1 MTVTQQNESAGLAG
15 RIAIDPSELL
25 QALQRRKWF
34 ILLATVL
41 TGAAAIAATLRQDKI
56 YQAVAKVQIDTD
68 LPRVLDEGMGI
79 DDLRA
84 QAGHEIAFRNTQL
97 KTMTSRA
104 VVADVVARERLTEDE
119 GFLTAHRLAPG
130 APVKQVERAVMR
142 ALEVRQEERSRI
154 VDIVIEDLDPQ
165 RAARIANAVGQ
176 AYIDYSLERRLES
189 TRAASK
195 WLDERVVEYQRKLE
209 VRERE
214 LHEFR
219 ERNTLISVS
228 IEDRQNMTA
237 ASLGILNEN
246 LLEVRSKLIE
256 RRARKATIDRLLE
269 SGLDGAEAV
278 VQQLQQ
284 STVVAE
290 LRASLENLSRQK
302 AEHAVRYGPKHPVM
316 VALDEQ
322 LAKLRRAL
330 EHEVE
335 LVVAA
340 LENEIASLQA
350 TERELAL
357 AMETEKQKALELNSM
372 GLEYSKLTRD
382 LATTKE
388 TYENLLKRQT
398 EASLSGLLK
407 SNFVSWFEKAEPAG
421 GPIRPSLP
429 KNAGIGFGAGLLLG
443 IAVVT
448 IGVLLDNTVHSRAD
462 IEELLRLPFLGVF
475 PRITS
480 DDGSI
485 PDKRDLWVLEN
496 PKSGAAECARSV
508 RTNLVFMATDRPLR
522 RLLLTSARPGEGKTT
537 TITALGI
544 AMAQAGNR
552 VIILDTDLR
561 KPRLHRAFGV
571 SGEKGL
577 TSILVGE
584 PLEAGVKSTELV
596 NLHVLPCGPLA
607 PNPAELLHSE
617 KFLKLL
623 DELGERYDRV
633 LLDSPPIGVVTDA
646 TILSKIVDGTVFVVQ
661 ANSTPKEA
669 IRRSARQLFDVGATV
684 LGVILNDF
692 EIGSKGRG
700 GYSDYYYYQYYRGY
714 GETEDEAKV

>member
-1 MTVTQQNESAGLAG
+1 MSQGHDNAGLAG
-15 RIAIDPSELL
+15 RIAIDPNELL

-34 ILLATVL
+34 ILLTTVV
-41 TGAAAIAATLRQDKI
+41 TGCAAIAGTMRQAKI
-56 YQAVAKVQIDTD
+56 YQAVAQVQVDLD
-68 LPRVLDEGMGI
+68 LPKVLGDGVGI

-84 QAGHEIAFRNTQL
+84 QTRHEIAFRNTQL

-104 VVADVVARERLTEDE
+104 VIADVVARERLDEDPD
-119 GFLTAHRLAPG
+119 FLAALGLPPDAATG
-130 APVKQVERAVMR
+130 AVEKAVR
-142 ALEVRQEERSRI
+142 SAVDVRQEERSRI
-154 VDIVIEDLDPQ
+154 VAIAVEDRDAE

-195 WLDERVVEYQRKLE
+195 WLDERVVEFQRRLE
-209 VRERE
+209 ERERE
-214 LHEFR
+214 LHAFR
-219 ERNTLISVS
+219 ERNTLVSVS

-237 ASLGILNEN
+237 ASLGILNEK
-246 LLEVRSKLIE
+246 LLEVRARLIE
-256 RRARKATIDRLLE
+256 KQARKGTIDRLVRE
-269 SGLDGAEAV
+269 GEGPTEV
-278 VQQLQQ
+278 VQQLERN
-284 STVVAE
+284 TVVSE
-290 LRASLENLSRQK
+290 LRAALDKLERER
-302 AEHAVRYGPKHPVM
+302 AEQSVRYGPRHPVM
-316 VALDEQ
+316 VALAEQ
-322 LAKLRRAL
+322 VEKTRRAL
-330 EHEVE
+330 DDEVG
-335 LVVAA
+335 LVLAA
-340 LENEIASLQA
+340 LDNEISALQM
-350 TERELAL
+350 TERELQV
-357 AMETEKQKALELNSM
+357 AMAEQKQDALELNSM

-388 TYENLLKRQT
+388 TYESLLKRQT

-407 SNFVSWFEKAEPAG
+407 SNFVSWFEKAEPRLV
-421 GPIRPSLP
+421 PVRPSLP
-429 KNAGIGFGAGLLLG
+429 KNAGLGFGVGLLVAV
-443 IAVVT
+443 AVVT
-448 IGVLLDNTVHSRAD
+448 LGVLLDNTVHSRAD

-475 PRITS
+475 PRILAE
-480 DDGSI
+480 DGSV
-485 PDKRDLWVLEN
+485 PEKRDLWVLDN

-522 RLLLTSARPGEGKTT
+522 RVLLTSARPGEGKTT

-544 AMAQAGNR
+544 AMAQAGQR

-584 PLEAGVKSTELV
+584 PMDQCVKSTELV

-623 DELGERYDRV
+623 DELSEKYDRV

-646 TILSKIVDGTVFVVQ
+646 TILSKISDGTVFVVQ

-669 IRRSARQLFDVGATV
+669 IRRSARQLHDVGATV

-714 GETEDEAKV
+714 GEDEAQGKA

>member
-1 MTVTQQNESAGLAG
+1 MTQQNTNAGLAG

-25 QALQRRKWF
+25 QAVRRRKWF
-34 ILLATVL
+34 ILLATVV
-41 TGAAAIAATLRQDKI
+41 TGVAATAATLRQPKV
-56 YQAVAKVQIDTD
+56 YQAVAQVQIDTD
-68 LPRVLDEGMGI
+68 VPQVLGEGMGI

-84 QAGHEIAFRNTQL
+84 QSRQEIAFRNTQL
-97 KTMTSRA
+97 KTMTNRA
-104 VVADVVARERLTEDE
+104 VIMDAVERERLTEDAA
-119 GFLTAHRLAPG
+119 FLAAHSLDASADARD
-130 APVKQVERAVMR
+130 VERVV
-142 ALEVRQEERSRI
+142 LEMVRVEQEERSRI
-154 VDIVIEDLDPQ
+154 VNVVVEDLDPA
-165 RAARIANAVGQ
+165 RAARIANAIGQ
-176 AYIDYSLERRLES
+176 SYIDYSLERRLES
-189 TRAASK
+189 TRTASK
-195 WLDERVVEYQRKLE
+195 WLDERVVEFQHRLE
-209 VRERE
+209 QRERE

-219 ERNTLISVS
+219 ERNTLVSVS

-237 ASLGILNEN
+237 ASLGILNEK
-246 LLEVRSKLIE
+246 LLDVRSRLIE
-256 RRARKATIDRLLE
+256 LRARKTTVDRLLE
-269 SGLDGAEAV
+269 SGLAGSEAV
-278 VQQLQQ
+278 VQQLEKNE
-284 STVVAE
+284 VVAE
-290 LRASLENLSRQK
+290 LRASFERLTRQK

-316 VALDEQ
+316 VALDQQ
-322 LAKLRRAL
+322 LEKVRGALRSEVELMVKALDNRIAALVATEDELRRAM
-330 EHEVE
+330 
-335 LVVAA
+335 
-340 LENEIASLQA
+340 QG
-350 TERELAL
+350 
-357 AMETEKQKALELNSM
+357 EKEKALELNSM

-388 TYENLLKRQT
+388 TYESLLKRQT

-407 SNFVSWFEKAEPAG
+407 SNFVYWFEKAEPRM
-421 GPIRPSLP
+421 GPVRPSLP
-429 KNAGIGFGAGLLLG
+429 KNAGLGFGVGLLLG
-443 IAVVT
+443 VAVVAM
-448 IGVLLDNTVHSRAD
+448 GVLLDNTVHSRAD
-462 IEELLRLPFLGVF
+462 IEELLHLPFLGVF
-475 PRITS
+475 PRIVAE
-480 DDGSI
+480 DGNV
-485 PDKRDLWVLEN
+485 PAKRDLWVLEN

-584 PLEAGVKSTELV
+584 PLEACVKSTELM

-623 DELGERYDRV
+623 DDLGERYDRI

-714 GETEDEAKV
+714 GENEDEAKA